1 MTPISRPAP
10 RAARSQPL
18 KPLRGQL
25 ITPSD
30 KSVSHRALILGALA
44 NGTTRISGLLESDD
58 VLATA
63 EAVSRLGASVV
74 HTGPGN
80 WTVTG
85 RGGRF
90 RSPDTP
96 LDFGNSGTGV
106 RLMMGAVAGA
116 GASAHFI
123 GDSSLSSRP
132 MGRVTE
138 PLMQM
143 GADIT
148 ANGGRLPVQLNASIL
163 NAIDYRPPVAS
174 AQVKSAILLAALGAS
189 GETIVREDHATR
201 DHTETMLK
209 LFGAG
214 LTVEPEGG
222 ARIIRLGGPQGLTA
236 CDVDVPGDPSS
247 AAFATIAALII
258 PGSDLTLS
266 RIMTNPARTGL
277 YEALCRMGADLSF
290 TPAGQ
295 ASGEHVA
302 DLRVRASQ
310 LSAIDL
316 EADIAPSMI
325 DEYPVLAVACA
336 FAKGTSRLR
345 GLAELRAKESDRLAA
360 TCAMLTANG
369 AAARIDGDDLVITG
383 GVVSGGGEV
392 ITRGDHRMAMS
403 ALVLGMAAHGGAAV
417 DDITMIATSYPAF
430 MDDMS
435 ALGARLEVGQ

>member
-1 MTPISRPAP
+1 MILPSRPAP
-10 RAARSQPL
+10 RTAKSRPH

-25 ITPSD
+25 ITPGD

-74 HTGPGN
+74 QTGPGN

-123 GDSSLSSRP
+123 GDASLSSRP

-143 GADIT
+143 GADIA
-148 ANGGRLPVQLNASIL
+148 ANGGRLPVQLNASTL

-209 LFGAG
+209 LFGVD
-214 LTVEPEGG
+214 LTVESESNG
-222 ARIIRLGGPQGLTA
+222 RIVRLSGPQALTA
-236 CDVDVPGDPSS
+236 CDLDVPGDPSS
-247 AAFATIAALII
+247 AAFAMVAALIL
-258 PGSDLTLS
+258 PGSDVTL
-266 RIMTNPARTGL
+266 RAVMTNPSRTGL
-277 YEALCRMGADLSF
+277 YEALSRMGADISF

-295 ASGEHVA
+295 ASGEHIA
-302 DLRVRASQ
+302 DLRVRASP

-316 EADIAPSMI
+316 EPDIAPAMI

-336 FAKGTSRLR
+336 FANGTSRLR

-369 AAARIDGDDLVITG
+369 ATARIDGDDLVITG
-383 GVVSGGGEV
+383 GEVAGGGKV
-392 ITRGDHRMAMS
+392 VTHGDHRMAMS
-403 ALVLGMAAHGGAAV
+403 ALVLGMAARGGAAA
-417 DDITMIATSYPAF
+417 DDITMIATSYPGF
-430 MDDMS
+430 IDDMTE
-435 ALGARLEVGQ
+435 LGARIEVQE